1 MEDMIM
7 MRDTLREASDIL
19 DQFINLK
26 EKEEEGT
33 DITNDCELI
42 LRRFMIKM
50 MELQSLQQ

>member
-42 LRRFMIKM
+42 LGRFMIKM
-50 MELQSLQQ
+50 MELQSLQ